1 MVEMTFI
8 ARDVRVK
15 RKKTITNKERRLLF
29 ESFPVFRRGSRGF
42 KAQKR
47 ESIWRS
53 APRSA
58 RVWEFCSETGSSP
71 LWRASRQGAVGWR
84 GARPDGDDRSV
95 VGIHVP
101 LTCYCELPAA
111 PADNCHLSQGR
122 RSQRDKP
129 SLCLRRCLL
138 LAPRS
143 PASSPALNPGD

>member
-1 MVEMTFI
+1 MTLI
-8 ARDVRVK
+8 ARDGRL
-15 RKKTITNKERRLLF
+15 KKKKKNNRERRLWF

-42 KAQKR
+42 KAPNASQFGDQPQDR
-47 ESIWRS
+47 PMFVSSACRQE
-53 APRSA
+53 APRCGEQA
-58 RVWEFCSETGSSP
+58 GRGPWGVGG
-71 LWRASRQGAVGWR
+71 RAH
-84 GARPDGDDRSV
+84 PDGDDRSV

-129 SLCLRRCLL
+129 SLCLCRCLL